1 MGGWWHKGIKEG
13 GAAANLKTQGYEP
26 RRLPLV
32 ICECYSRELRGCA
45 SSFFRALSLR
55 WCGVHA
61 PPHHSSFLRMLKR
74 DVAGNPFVNFT
85 LLVMYA
91 VKMFQI
97 IVVLSRCGI
106 IM

>member
-13 GAAANLKTQGYEP
+13 GAAANLKSQGYEP
-26 RRLPLV
+26 SASHV
-32 ICECYSRELRGCA
+32 ICECFFRELRGCA

-55 WCGVHA
+55 WCEVLA
-61 PPHHSSFLRMLKR
+61 PPPSLFIFA
-74 DVAGNPFVNFT
+74 DAQFVNFT
-85 LLVMYA
+85 LTAVSA

-106 IM
+106 II